1 MLSKRAELQDY
12 VKQNKTEAIIKQNA
26 ELKTQVSELTAKNSE
41 LEEQGKKYQ
50 TAAITKKNAELQG

>member
-1 MLSKRAELQDY
+1 MQDY